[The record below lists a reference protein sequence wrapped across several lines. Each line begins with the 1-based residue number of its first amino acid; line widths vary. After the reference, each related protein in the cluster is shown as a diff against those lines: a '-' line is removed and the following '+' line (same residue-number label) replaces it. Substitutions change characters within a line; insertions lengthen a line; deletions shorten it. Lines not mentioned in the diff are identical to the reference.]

1 VRAVPTDTDHQDQPR
16 GKHAVSYFNR
26 RKWGILLLAVWLI
39 VYGVLSFVHEIPYS
53 GLISAALAIVAGVLL
68 LLDR

>member
-1 VRAVPTDTDHQDQPR
+1 MPATTARRADRHRPPQEYT
-16 GKHAVSYFNR
+16 VSYFTR

-39 VYGVLSFVHEIPYS
+39 VYGVLPFVHEIPYS

>member
-1 VRAVPTDTDHQDQPR
+1 
-16 GKHAVSYFNR
+16 VSFFNR

-39 VYGVLSFVHEIPYS
+39 VFGVLSFVHIEYS
-53 GLISAALAIVAGVLL
+53 GLISAALAIVAGVLI

>member
-1 VRAVPTDTDHQDQPR
+1 
-16 GKHAVSYFNR
+16 VSYFTR

-39 VYGVLSFVHEIPYS
+39 AQGALVFVHDISYS
-53 GLISAALAIVAGVLL
+53 GTISLVLAALAIVAGVLL